1 MSILQTIKEQF
12 KEWNSVGMNI
22 PMGNDGADKP
32 SVTLF
37 FAYISFIAL
46 MASLVYLHFN
56 PNNMTPTLI
65 ATLVWS
71 IALLIYRMRKLDR
84 VKFDLD
90 DKSFEL
96 DAEDE
101 STKK

>member
-12 KEWNSVGMNI
+12 KEWNSIGMNI
-22 PMGNDGADKP
+22 PMGNDGTDKP

-46 MASLVYLHFN
+46 MVSLVYLHFN

-71 IALLIYRMRKLDR
+71 IALLIYRVRKIDKLS
-84 VKFDLD
+84 VDLD
-90 DKSFEL
+90 DKSITIEGS
-96 DAEDE
+96 DDN
-101 STKK
+101 KKV